1 MSDEKPYEVFLSCG
15 TPHTQGQEDFISAI
29 EAQLKSHNCTPQ
41 TVGRSSF
48 SGRQPVEASRDLIGK
63 CDGAIVIAFERI
75 RIIEALDKPDSPE
88 QKEIKNESH
97 PTIWNQMEAAMAYA
111 QRVPILTFV
120 QRGVKRQ
127 GMLSDRFEWMA
138 LETDLSPSFLKT
150 DQFQQVFREWLSY
163 IQKNSTS
170 LQKVDLDPAELKVGV
185 LLSHLKTKQLWALI
199 VAVSS
204 ILAGVATLAYKAGQ
218 LQWLR

>member
-1 MSDEKPYEVFLSCG
+1 MTGDEKPYEVFLSCG
-15 TPHTQGQEDFISAI
+15 TPHTQAQEDFISAM
-29 EAQLKSHNCTPQ
+29 EAQLKSHDCIPQ
-41 TVGRSSF
+41 TVGRSSY

-63 CDGAIVIAFERI
+63 CDGAVVIAFERI
-75 RIIEALDKPDSPE
+75 RILEGLEKPDPTE
-88 QKEIKNESH
+88 QKKIKNESH

-120 QRGVKRQ
+120 QSRLKRQ

-163 IQKNSTS
+163 IQKRRTS

-185 LLSHLKTKQLWALI
+185 LLSQLKTKQVWGLI
-199 VAVSS
+199 GAVSA
-204 ILAGVATLAYKAGQ
+204 ILLGVASLAFRAG
-218 LQWLR
+218 QWLR